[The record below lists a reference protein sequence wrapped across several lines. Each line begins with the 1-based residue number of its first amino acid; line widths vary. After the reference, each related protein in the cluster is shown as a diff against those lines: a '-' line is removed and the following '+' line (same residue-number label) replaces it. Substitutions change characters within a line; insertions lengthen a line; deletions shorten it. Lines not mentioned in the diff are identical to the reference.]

1 MFCYKTNTRE
11 MNEEQRKRVLFNA
24 QMQLAALRQWL
35 RDQSEDM
42 DEEKKNLILD
52 KMGQL
57 MKLIDE
63 LEH

>member
-1 MFCYKTNTRE
+1 

-42 DEEKKNLILD
+42 DDDKKNLILD

-57 MKLIDE
+57 MKLIEE
-63 LEH
+63 LER